1 MDPEND
7 IDAMEIEFQEV
18 KDELKAILFDI
29 RTYLM
34 EVQSPIPNDLKKR
47 SQGEELRA
55 ERG

>member
-7 IDAMEIEFQEV
+7 IDAMEAEFQEV
-18 KDELKAILFDI
+18 RDELKSILFDI

-34 EVQSPIPNDLKKR
+34 EVQSPIPNDLKKKNLR
-47 SQGEELRA
+47 EELKA

>member
-7 IDAMEIEFQEV
+7 IDTVEAEFQEV
-18 KDELKAILFDI
+18 RDELKAILFDI

-34 EVQSPIPNDLKKR
+34 EVQSPIPNDLKNK
-47 SQGEELRA
+47 SQREELKA

>member
-7 IDAMEIEFQEV
+7 INAMETEFEEV
-18 KDELKAILFDI
+18 RDELKSILFDI

-34 EVQSPIPNDLKKR
+34 EVQSPIPNDLQKESLR
-47 SQGEELRA
+47 EELKA

>member
-7 IDAMEIEFQEV
+7 IDAMETEFQEV
-18 KDELKAILFDI
+18 KNELKGILLDI

-34 EVQSPIPNDLKKR
+34 EVQSPIPNDLQKESLR
-47 SQGEELRA
+47 EELKT